1 MFYSTVSQ
9 GFYKEP
15 IVKYLFT
22 MLTIKSVKIW
32 FKFLKMAGQK
42 KKKMRLIIILLVM
55 KMWYH
60 SFHVNPTWHFSP
72 SFDEQVETDFHLSHI
87 CPYIPFEF

>member
-42 KKKMRLIIILLVM
+42 KKNEVN
-55 KMWYH
+55 YH
-60 SFHVNPTWHFSP
+60 FTCNENV
-72 SFDEQVETDFHLSHI
+72 
-87 CPYIPFEF
+87 IP

>member
-1 MFYSTVSQ
+1 MQNVLFNSVTRV
-9 GFYKEP
+9 YKEP

-42 KKKMRLIIILLVM
+42 KKMRLIIILLVM
-55 KMWYH
+55 KM
-60 SFHVNPTWHFSP
+60 
-72 SFDEQVETDFHLSHI
+72 
-87 CPYIPFEF
+87 